1 MPFQEMFDMIINAFI
16 MFLSLHLSDRCS
28 SAGGGGYVPPGGRG
42 EHVII

>member
-28 SAGGGGYVPPGGRG
+28 SAGGGYVPPGGRG